1 MRPKSSVLL
10 KPAAAQTKTSKQCF
24 TVESTILRFYFY
36 TSKKWLW
43 QANHSK
49 KHTTKRL
56 EGHTFFAVLKLRD
69 YAALYISYFLKEPNI
84 ELRSCFKK
92 HMLSKDRTF
101 IALAN
106 TCCRLI
112 LLSICAA
119 FTSIWNGN
127 SDHSITRNWKIRS
140 SSLNVLRNL

>member
-10 KPAAAQTKTSKQCF
+10 KPAAAKTKTSKQCF
-24 TVESTILRFYFY
+24 SVESTILRFYFY
-36 TSKKWLW
+36 TSK
-43 QANHSK
+43 NDYD
-49 KHTTKRL
+49 KR
-56 EGHTFFAVLKLRD
+56 TILKNIQPSAWRVTSFLTLPD

-127 SDHSITRNWKIRS
+127 SDHSITRN
-140 SSLNVLRNL
+140 